1 MGTGPIWEINSYLH
15 PLLLLLYYSNMN
27 SHSVGF
33 FPANTYKLKSENYL
47 VQHKKKYPK
56 KGLLNSF
63 QLQFIKDNFLSPCQG
78 CVPVPVSLT
87 GFHLASR
94 LLIDASSHHAHASR
108 KEAAVSTRATS
119 NHCQTLT
126 RAANLS
132 NQSKFRLDRESLG
145 GKITAITTP
154 TLSTMSSSLPKLTI
168 ASRVGQ
174 RPQE

>member
-1 MGTGPIWEINSYLH
+1 MGTGPIWEINSSLH

-27 SHSVGF
+27 SHTVGF
-33 FPANTYKLKSENYL
+33 CPANIYKLKSENYL
-47 VQHKKKYPK
+47 VQHKK

-94 LLIDASSHHAHASR
+94 LLVDASSHHAHASR
-108 KEAAVSTRATS
+108 EEAAVSTRATS
-119 NHCQTLT
+119 DHCQTLT

-132 NQSKFRLDRESLG
+132 NQSKLRLDRESLG